1 MSDTPAIIASGFP
14 GKRVEA
20 QRAGIRIAADMDIDD
35 KRAVAAR
42 RLPLADAD
50 LVRRLTILLLVIAG
64 LTFAF
69 SRLELLYGN
78 KFFDV
83 TGRAEWIWAQHQLS
97 LNVPLAFFATRD
109 FDLPPNRQFTHI
121 KVFGDPEYT
130 LYFNGAQIGARRVGE
145 ESAIDVYD
153 VTAFARDKGN
163 RMVIAARSA
172 NGVGGLIASVDIS
185 PEYQNIVPTGR
196 DWAIV
201 REWRND
207 LLLTKAPL
215 QMMESPMRIGRP
227 PVGRWNYL
235 SRRPGVTARP
245 VQRIVSPKSSYRLK
259 TAIPTVEDR
268 SGVLVV
274 VPRPITATVYDFGSG
289 IKGRARLTIDYDNGV
304 SRAVRLR
311 FANAPSEL
319 RAVEG
324 PIEPFV
330 FAAGERTILDPQERA
345 FRFVMVYGSDAAVEV
360 TQ

>member
-1 MSDTPAIIASGFP
+1 MD
-14 GKRVEA
+14 EA
-20 QRAGIRIAADMDIDD
+20 DHN
-35 KRAVAAR
+35 
-42 RLPLADAD
+42 
-50 LVRRLTILLLVIAG
+50 LVRRLTILLFVIAG

-69 SRLELLYGN
+69 SRLDLLYGH

-97 LNVPLAFFATRD
+97 LNLPLAFFATRN

-153 VTAFARDKGN
+153 VSAFARDRGN
-163 RMVIAARSA
+163 RIVIAARSA
-172 NGVGGLIASVDIS
+172 NGVGGVIASVDIS

-207 LLLTKAPL
+207 LLLTNPPP
-215 QMMESPMRIGRP
+215 QRMQSPMRIGRP
-227 PVGRWNYL
+227 PIGRWNYL
-235 SRRPGVTARP
+235 SRRPGTPVRP
-245 VQRIVSPKSSYRLK
+245 VQRIVSPKSSYRFK

-274 VPRPITATVYDFGSG
+274 VPRPITATVYDFGPIS
-289 IKGRARLTIDYDNGV
+289 GRARLTIDYDNGA
-304 SRAVRLR
+304 SRAVRVR

-324 PIEPFV
+324 PVDPFV
-330 FAAGERTILDPQERA
+330 FAAGERTIIDPLERQ
-345 FRFVMVYGSDAAVEV
+345 FRFVMVYESAASVEV
-360 TQ
+360 AQ